1 MGDIV
6 EQLRSALGPVEVV
19 AGVDAGEAYT
29 HDESLTARP
38 IVPQAVVFPTT
49 TAEVAAIV
57 AWADD
62 AGVAV
67 VARGSG
73 TGLSGA
79 AQPVA
84 DGIVVAF
91 DRMHTI
97 VEIDVDNQIA
107 VVQPGV
113 TLAQLDE
120 ALLPLGLMYPV
131 FPGESSASI
140 GGNIGTNAGGM
151 RAIRHGVTRTRVLG
165 LEVVLADGQ
174 VLRCGGKFVK
184 SSNGYDLCQLLIGSE
199 GTLAL
204 TTEAV
209 LRLEPRP
216 THGATVLVPYPDLG
230 TLTRAVPT
238 VVASGLAPVI
248 LEYLDALSLASITEA
263 AGIELGV
270 AEDIRT
276 AATAWLVVVLEG
288 RRQDHLDDDV
298 EALADLLTSTG
309 ALEVYVLPDAAGA
322 ALIAARE
329 RAFWVAKAAG
339 ADDLVDAVV
348 PRSAIAG
355 YLATVAALAEH
366 DGSLVLGCGH
376 VGDGNVHLSVF
387 QPDPVRR
394 TALVHAVLEA
404 AVAVGG
410 AISGEHGIGTQKGHE
425 LATMDDPLKLELMRR
440 IKSVFDPRG
449 TLGPGRLFEPIPD
462 VVGVVAGEL

>member
-6 EQLRSALGPVEVV
+6 EQLRSALGTVEVI
-19 AGVDAGEAYT
+19 AGADAGEAYT
-29 HDESLTARP
+29 HDESLTAGP
-38 IVPQAVVFPTT
+38 VVPQAVVFPTT
-49 TAEVAAIV
+49 TAEVAATV

-91 DRMHTI
+91 DRMQTI

-120 ALLPLGLMYPV
+120 ALLPFGLMYPV
-131 FPGESSASI
+131 FPGESGASI

-151 RAIRHGVTRTRVLG
+151 RAIRHGVTRTRILG
-165 LEVVLADGQ
+165 LEVVLADGRI
-174 VLRCGGKFVK
+174 LRCGGKYVK

-238 VVASGLAPVI
+238 IVASGLAPVI
-248 LEYLDALSLASITEA
+248 LEYLDALTLASVTDA

-276 AATAWLVVVLEG
+276 TATAWLVVVLEG

-298 EALADLLTSTG
+298 EALAELLSSTG

-355 YLATVAALAEH
+355 YLATVAALAER

-387 QPDPVRR
+387 QPDPARR
-394 TALVHAVLEA
+394 AALVHAVLEA
-404 AVAVGG
+404 AVAAGG
-410 AISGEHGIGTQKGHE
+410 AVSGEHGIGTQKGHE
-425 LATMDDPLKLELMRR
+425 LATMDDPVKLELMRR

-449 TLGPGRLFEPIPD
+449 TLGPGRLFDPVPD
-462 VVGVVAGEL
+462 IVPVGAGES